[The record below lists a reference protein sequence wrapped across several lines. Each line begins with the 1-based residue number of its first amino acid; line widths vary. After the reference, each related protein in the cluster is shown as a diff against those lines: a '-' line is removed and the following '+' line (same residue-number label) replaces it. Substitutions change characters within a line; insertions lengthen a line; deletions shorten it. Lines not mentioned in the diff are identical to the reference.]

1 MISSRLEN
9 QTEVTSTKC
18 FKHQW
23 HLQVKQINMNYMI
36 ISSCMPLQSFSHWHH
51 IWHTLQYVEATL
63 MTRAA
68 CVPPCW
74 NERKSSC
81 NLCSCAEMLVS
92 LQNRW
97 NQRKSKVLSRVE
109 LRWTPKVFLLHSNCC
124 DTFTHPMQSTHLYA
138 MLQEYHYS
146 TAKIINK
153 WRTPSSNR
161 FANCPSN
168 RGQPKTSKNSNYWS
182 YCTLQW
188 TWGEGHLE
196 TNIWFWSGVFKYMPS
211 MPCGGTCTS
220 KARRSRSRPPPCLC
234 VIRVHH
240 E

>member
-1 MISSRLEN
+1 MSQKTKQTN
-9 QTEVTSTKC
+9 QTIAFQHND
-18 FKHQW
+18 FKPAGKPNWSH
-23 HLQVKQINMNYMI
+23 INEMFQTPMTLAGQTNQYVI

-74 NERKSSC
+74 NVGKSSC

-109 LRWTPKVFLLHSNCC
+109 LRWTPKV
-124 DTFTHPMQSTHLYA
+124 
-138 MLQEYHYS
+138 
-146 TAKIINK
+146 NK

-188 TWGEGHLE
+188 TWGKGHLE
-196 TNIWFWSGVFKYMPS
+196 TNIWFWSGVFKYLPS

-220 KARRSRSRPPPCLC
+220 KARRSRSRPPPCLS